1 MLLFSCH
8 ICFRSTFMS
17 DNPHFYYWLYL
28 LPVVLL
34 AYWIIS
40 LRQGK
45 VTPKGSSPI
54 FPC

>member
-1 MLLFSCH
+1 
-8 ICFRSTFMS
+8 MS

-45 VTPKGSSPI
+45 VTPKGVFTHFSLLGLTY
-54 FPC
+54 FFG